1 MLHRVWAGATVVAA
15 FFLLSGS
22 ALASLCTWQQGNRP
36 GDIMETYVDF
46 IHQGTSGFRW
56 NLYIDGMT
64 WSEYGVTRLG
74 GSENCLHRCLPIRF
88 TARVSNVYLHVDV
101 TSGNASGWRCA
112 LPTTI
117 VGHDSTY
124 DRTPI
129 PQWKKDLATANANY
143 LASGKTFFSGVVG
156 AACVAGVS
164 GLVCKT
170 AAGIVVFLDHAE
182 QQQRKFAAD
191 PWDPHFNEPYEGIW
205 PSFESLGIYQWYP
218 TQSEFMNAV
227 AGNIQR
233 LVSLGDFIYVTAN
246 RVSSCQMAGNWDCA
260 EWQQYRLDWGLVQ
273 FGMSLNDAAENLWG
287 IAWVLEN
294 QYRADPALVA
304 KIRELAATEQWA
316 AQGYM
321 Q

>member
-1 MLHRVWAGATVVAA
+1 M
-15 FFLLSGS
+15 
-22 ALASLCTWQQGNRP
+22 CTWQGGNRV
-36 GDIMETYVDF
+36 GDILETYVDF
-46 IHQGTSGFRW
+46 IRQGTSGFHW
-56 NLYIDGMT
+56 NLFIDGT
-64 WSEYGVTRLG
+64 AWSEYGVTRLG

-143 LASGKTFFSGVVG
+143 LASGRQFFSAVVG
-156 AACVAGVS
+156 AACVAGIS

-170 AAGIVVFLDHAE
+170 AAGIVTFLDVAE
-182 QQQRKFAAD
+182 AQQRKFAQD
-191 PWDPHFNEPYEGIW
+191 PWDPLFNEPYAGIW
-205 PSFESLGIYQWYP
+205 PSLESLGIYWYP
-218 TQSEFMNAV
+218 TQSEFMNAL

-233 LVSLGDFIYVTAN
+233 LFSLGDFVYVTAN
-246 RVSSCQMAGNWDCA
+246 RVSSCQMAGSDCA
-260 EWQQYRLDWGLVQ
+260 EWQQDRLDWGLQQ
-273 FGMSLNDAAENLWG
+273 FGATLNDAGGNLWG

-294 QYRADPALVA
+294 HYHADPLWVA
-304 KIRELAATEQWA
+304 KIRELAGTEQRA
-316 AQGYM
+316 GQGYM
-321 Q
+321 QQ